1 MEEKAMKNAGN
12 GIQHGSL
19 GQSIKGKILVM
30 GGVAILASVVLGGV
44 GITALNKNSRNND
57 VLKEINQIN
66 LSQNENQSL
75 DTSYLYFLEDSYLE
89 NIVSNLEQMEKDSQT
104 AKKSASG
111 SISKEITSMRNTIA
125 DTKDNYSEI
134 RKLSSERGYAEG
146 TGEYQNFAANDEDLS
161 TVFATVKDDKSWVD
175 GSWIDMPAA
184 GEQVVVGDKTYTKF
198 TYSAE
203 IPKEGKRDYL
213 VIRVGGTGAGFTGE
227 VYFNNI
233 VLHTI
238 NGDEQVDISALTN
251 DDISGSYGD
260 ALQDKSIEDFNGQS
274 SLAAQG
280 VFTAEN
286 ASWEEISMKFPV
298 SSYDIQDC
306 DSVSF
311 DLYMEAGSYA
321 ELRMAVALS
330 EKYDFQGTLDK
341 INNNFATYSKH
352 VVEGKDVAE
361 ESQEITDLFTEIS
374 NNVGIYITD
383 EEQQQEINQMISDKQ
398 AQFDSMTENDNQV
411 LQLKKENIELSNNL
425 TDLTSKVRKQVETDT
440 DSSKTRLVVVMIV
453 VLLASA
459 GILLAITAYIS
470 KSMNRSMKRFKDT
483 LSKMTEGN
491 LTVRA
496 DASGKDE
503 FSAFGAYV
511 NQFLEKLSD
520 VIRSAQQIS
529 ETVKQSG
536 EELDTMAKNSNV
548 TSSEIGSAVE
558 EISNGATNQASE
570 IDTASG
576 EITQM
581 GNVFQEIV
589 ENVEDLGRMASEMQ
603 KVSNESAMFM
613 KELSAANSKTAEAFS
628 QVAQQTHTTNESVQ
642 KIREATE
649 LITSIASQTNLLSL
663 NASIEAARAGE
674 AGRGFAVVATEIQ
687 QLAEQSSSSADIING
702 IIEELSREA
711 EQTVNIVDEV
721 TQVVENQQEK
731 LAQTQEH
738 FGVLEDGIE
747 KSSEETE
754 NIKKRTAVCDTAR
767 NKVEEIIVNLSA
779 ISEEN
784 AASTEETTASMTE
797 LNQTIEHL
805 VDAANQLKDMANS
818 LESDLKFFQ
827 I

>member
-1 MEEKAMKNAGN
+1 M
-12 GIQHGSL
+12 
-19 GQSIKGKILVM
+19 
-30 GGVAILASVVLGGV
+30 
-44 GITALNKNSRNND
+44 
-57 VLKEINQIN
+57 
-66 LSQNENQSL
+66 
-75 DTSYLYFLEDSYLE
+75 
-89 NIVSNLEQMEKDSQT
+89 
-104 AKKSASG
+104 
-111 SISKEITSMRNTIA
+111 
-125 DTKDNYSEI
+125 
-134 RKLSSERGYAEG
+134 
-146 TGEYQNFAANDEDLS
+146 
-161 TVFATVKDDKSWVD
+161 
-175 GSWIDMPAA
+175 
-184 GEQVVVGDKTYTKF
+184 
-198 TYSAE
+198 
-203 IPKEGKRDYL
+203 
-213 VIRVGGTGAGFTGE
+213 
-227 VYFNNI
+227 
-233 VLHTI
+233 
-238 NGDEQVDISALTN
+238 TN
-251 DDISGSYGD
+251 DDISESYGE
-260 ALQDKSIEDFNGQS
+260 ALEASNIEDFNGQS
-274 SLAAQG
+274 SIEADGL
-280 VFTAEN
+280 FN
-286 ASWEEISMKFPV
+286 ATDGSWQEISMKMPAT
-298 SSYDIQDC
+298 SYDIQNY
-306 DSVSF
+306 DSVSY
-311 DLYMEAGSYA
+311 DLYLSPGEHSL
-321 ELRMAVALS
+321 LRMAMAFDG
-330 EKYDFQGTLDK
+330 KYDFVKAVDSL
-341 INNNFATYSKH
+341 NSSVSTYSKH

-361 ESQEITDLFTEIS
+361 EKQNILDAFTSLNENI
-374 NNVGIYITD
+374 NAYIVN
-383 EEQQQEINQMISDKQ
+383 EEQLSQINQIVSNKQ
-398 AQFDSMTENDNQV
+398 TQFDAMSEKDDQV
-411 LQLKKENIELSNNL
+411 LQLKKENIELSNKL
-425 TDLTSKVRKQVETDT
+425 TDLTSKVRKQVESDT
-440 DSSKTRLVVVMIV
+440 NSSKTQLVVVMIV

-470 KSMNRSMKRFKDT
+470 KSMNRSMKKFKDT
-483 LSKMTEGN
+483 LSQMTEGN

-581 GNVFQEIV
+581 GNVFGEIV
-589 ENVEDLGRMASEMQ
+589 ENVDDLGRMAAEMQ

-613 KELSAANSKTAEAFS
+613 QELSAANSKTAEAFS

-738 FGVLEDGIE
+738 FGVLESGIE

-805 VDAANQLKDMANS
+805 VDSANQLKDMANS

>member
-1 MEEKAMKNAGN
+1 MKNGKKGTPHGN
-12 GIQHGSL
+12 L
-19 GQSIKGKILVM
+19 GQSIKGKILIM

-57 VLKEINQIN
+57 VLKEINQVN

-89 NIVSNLEQMEKDSQT
+89 NIVSNLEQMEKDTQT
-104 AKKSASG
+104 AKKSAG
-111 SISKEITSMRNTIA
+111 GKVSKELTSIGNTIA
-125 DTKDNYSEI
+125 DTKDNFSQI

-146 TGEYQNFAANDEDLS
+146 TGEYQKFAANDEDLNS
-161 TVFATVKDDKSWVD
+161 LFSSVNDDKSWVD
-175 GSWIDMPAA
+175 GSWMDMPAA
-184 GEQVVVGDKTYTKF
+184 AEQVVVGDKTYSKF
-198 TYSAE
+198 TYTCA
-203 IPKEGKRDYL
+203 IPKEGKRDNL
-213 VIRVGGTGAGFTGE
+213 VARVGGTGAGFTGE
-227 VYFNNI
+227 VYFNN
-233 VLHTI
+233 VVFHGAG
-238 NGDEQVDISALTN
+238 GDEQVDISTLTN
-251 DDISGSYGD
+251 EDISGSYGD
-260 ALQDKSIEDFNGQS
+260 ALNEKSVEEFNGQS
-274 SLAAQG
+274 SLAAQA

-286 ASWEEISMKFPV
+286 ASWEEISMKFPITAYEVQNYDFV
-298 SSYDIQDC
+298 SY
-306 DSVSF
+306 
-311 DLYMEAGSYA
+311 DLYMEAGNYA

-330 EKYDFQGTLDK
+330 EKYDFQSTLDE
-341 INNNFATYSKH
+341 INSKFAAYSKH

-361 ESQEITDLFTEIS
+361 ESQAITDLFTEI
-374 NNVGIYITD
+374 NENIGVYITD
-383 EEQQQEINQMISDKQ
+383 EEQQQEISQLISDKQ
-398 AQFDSMTENDNQV
+398 AQFDAMTENDNQV
-411 LQLKKENIELSNNL
+411 LKLKKENIELSNKL
-425 TDLTSKVRKQVETDT
+425 TELTSTVRKQVEADT
-440 DSSKTRLVVVMIV
+440 ESSKTQLIVVMIV

-459 GILLAITAYIS
+459 AILLAITAYIS
-470 KSMNRSMKRFKDT
+470 RSMNRSIKKFKDT

-496 DASGKDE
+496 EASGKDE
-503 FSAFGAYV
+503 FSIFGAYV
-511 NQFLEKLSD
+511 NKFLDKLSD
-520 VIRSAQQIS
+520 VIRSAQQVS
-529 ETVKQSG
+529 ETVKHSG

-581 GNVFQEIV
+581 GNIFKEIV
-589 ENVEDLGRMASEMQ
+589 ENVEDLGRMATEMQ
-603 KVSNESAMFM
+603 KVSNESALFM
-613 KELSAANSKTAEAFS
+613 KELSVANSKTSEAFS

-711 EQTVNIVDEV
+711 EQTVEIVDEV
-721 TQVVENQQEK
+721 AQIVENQQEK

-738 FGVLEDGIE
+738 FGVLENGIE

-767 NKVEEIIVNLSA
+767 NKVEEIIVSLSA

-805 VDAANQLKDMANS
+805 VDAANQLKDMANN

>member
-1 MEEKAMKNAGN
+1 MKNEKKGTSRGN
-12 GIQHGSL
+12 L
-19 GQSIKGKILVM
+19 GQSIKGKVLIM

-44 GITALNKNSRNND
+44 GVAALNKNSRNND

-89 NIVSNLEQMEKDSQT
+89 NIVSNLEQMQKDGQT
-104 AKKSASG
+104 AQKSASG
-111 SISKEITSMRNTIA
+111 SISKEIASMGNTIA
-125 DTKDNYSEI
+125 DTKDNYSQI
-134 RKLSSERGYAEG
+134 RELSKDRGYTEEI
-146 TGEYQNFAANDEDLS
+146 GEYQKFAADDEELDEIL
-161 TVFATVKDDKSWVD
+161 ATVKEDKSWVD
-175 GSWIDMPAA
+175 GAWVNMDG
-184 GEQVVVGDKTYTKF
+184 GEQVVVGDQTYIKF
-198 TYSAE
+198 TYTNE
-203 IPKEGKRDYL
+203 IPKEGKRDCL
-213 VIRVGGTGAGFTGE
+213 VARVGGNGAVYEGKI
-227 VYFNNI
+227 YFNNI
-233 VLHTI
+233 VLHGA
-238 NGDEQVDISALTN
+238 NGDTSVDISQMTN
-251 DDISGSYGD
+251 DDISESYGE
-260 ALQDKSIEDFNGQS
+260 ALEASNIEDFNGQS
-274 SLAAQG
+274 SIEADGL
-280 VFTAEN
+280 FN
-286 ASWEEISMKFPV
+286 ATDGSWQEISMKMPAT
-298 SSYDIQDC
+298 SYDIQNY
-306 DSVSF
+306 DSVSY
-311 DLYMEAGSYA
+311 DLYLSPGEHSL
-321 ELRMAVALS
+321 LRMAMAFDG
-330 EKYDFQGTLDK
+330 KYDFVKAVDSL
-341 INNNFATYSKH
+341 NSSVSTYSKH

-361 ESQEITDLFTEIS
+361 EKQNILDAFTSLNENI
-374 NNVGIYITD
+374 NAYIVN
-383 EEQQQEINQMISDKQ
+383 EEQLSQINQIVSNKQ
-398 AQFDSMTENDNQV
+398 TQFDAMSEKDDQV
-411 LQLKKENIELSNNL
+411 LQLKKENIELSNKL
-425 TDLTSKVRKQVETDT
+425 TDLTSKVRKQVESDT
-440 DSSKTRLVVVMIV
+440 NSSKTQLVVVMIV

-470 KSMNRSMKRFKDT
+470 KSMNRSMKKFKDT
-483 LSKMTEGN
+483 LSQMTEGN

-581 GNVFQEIV
+581 GNVFGEIV
-589 ENVEDLGRMASEMQ
+589 ENVDDLGRMAAEMQ

-613 KELSAANSKTAEAFS
+613 QELSAANSKTAEAFS

-738 FGVLEDGIE
+738 FGVLESGIE

-805 VDAANQLKDMANS
+805 VDSANQLKDMANS